1 MHDAGTGL
9 CRYTCNLPDDSAW
22 NTNTNININVNS
34 KAGVDVNAT
43 TRENEKACF

>member
-22 NTNTNININVNS
+22 NTNTNINSKANVN
-34 KAGVDVNAT
+34 VT
-43 TRENEKACF
+43 TRKNEKACF